1 MDARELLEL
10 YAVGKRNF
18 SEIDLMEADLK
29 EANLQGA
36 DFKEAI
42 LRSSDFEGAN
52 LQKTILS
59 YAQMQYTNL
68 QRANLQGANLR
79 GANLRAAD
87 FQGADLRG
95 ADLTAANIEKTNFR
109 GAIFDDRPKLP
120 IQRSLKQAFFDNE
133 FFPRIEAVPPRTN
146 PIYYPSPIT
155 RSNNLA
161 YEIERLSRETK
172 CYTPKNTKEAEKQII
187 KSIAQRQGQPEFR
200 RRLLRAYES
209 RCVITGCNAEEAL
222 EAAHINP
229 YRENQNNDSSNGLLL
244 RSDIHTLFDLN
255 LIAIDTNTRVHIHS
269 RLHETFPYRDYHFR
283 LLTPPN
289 DEDSSP
295 NR

>member
-1 MDARELLEL
+1 MDATELLEL
-10 YAVGKRNF
+10 YAIGKRNF

-29 EANLQGA
+29 EANLQ
-36 DFKEAI
+36 EI
-42 LRSSDFEGAN
+42 
-52 LQKTILS
+52 ILS
-59 YAQMQYTNL
+59 YAQMQNTNL

-95 ADLTAANIEKTNFR
+95 ADLTAANIEETNFR

-120 IQRSLKQAFFDNE
+120 IQRSLKQAFFDAG
-133 FFPRIEAVPPRTN
+133 FFPRIETVPPRTN

-172 CYTPKNTKEAEKQII
+172 CYTPKNIKEAENQII

-200 RRLLRAYES
+200 IRLLEAYES

-222 EAAHINP
+222 EAAHIKP
-229 YRENQNNDSSNGLLL
+229 YRENQNNAFSNGLLL
-244 RSDIHTLFDLN
+244 RADIHTLFDLN
-255 LIAIDTNTRVHIHS
+255 LIAIDTDTRVHIHIK
-269 RLHETFPYRDYHFR
+269 LYQTFPYGNYRGI
-283 LLTPPN
+283 LLTTPN
-289 DEDSSP
+289 DEAFSP
-295 NR
+295 NRQALKERYDQCKSEW